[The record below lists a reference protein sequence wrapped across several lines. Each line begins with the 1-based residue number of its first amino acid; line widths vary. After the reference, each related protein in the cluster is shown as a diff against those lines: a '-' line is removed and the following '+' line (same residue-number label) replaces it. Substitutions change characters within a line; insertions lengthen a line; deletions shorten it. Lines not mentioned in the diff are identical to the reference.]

1 MIIFQPTDQFRNIHQ
16 CFFCPVLFFK
26 QLRNK
31 ISHKVTQLEKQHNDI
46 ASTEKCVC
54 RYWAFFVLFCFAFL
68 TLFFFFISV
77 NMTCIDKIIL
87 AFVIVQ
93 VALVLAKPKR
103 FNADG
108 LYRSNDEDMEDF
120 FHKRAS
126 KRHLYNC

>member
-1 MIIFQPTDQFRNIHQ
+1 MFYVS
-16 CFFCPVLFFK
+16 FC
-26 QLRNK
+26 
-31 ISHKVTQLEKQHNDI
+31 
-46 ASTEKCVC
+46 
-54 RYWAFFVLFCFAFL
+54 FVLFCFFCL
-68 TLFFFFISV
+68 SDINFFFISV